1 MKFSITKNI
10 KVFKNINFTLSLI
23 FSLVS
28 LVSCG
33 GSNDDDIIVAEGPSN
48 LVIEATIKG
57 KDANNPNGD
66 GSGEVVFNFSATNA
80 TLYKL
85 SLGDGES
92 IETTNTSLAYTYI
105 ESGVNSYIVYISA
118 YKGSLFIST
127 STSIT
132 IKVDSNL
139 LWADE
144 FNIDGSISSAN
155 WSAETVPPNNGS
167 WWNNEEQ
174 HYIDR
179 LDNAYV
185 SNGTLK
191 IVAKKENYTFQNSTK
206 NYTSARL
213 NTKNKFDFTYGRVD
227 IRAKL
232 PAAAGTWPAIWML
245 GANSDVVGWP
255 KCGEI
260 DIMEQTGWDKNK
272 VLGTCH
278 WFNSAGSN
286 NASYGLQT
294 TVATSTSQF
303 HVYSLEWTPTYIK
316 ILVDDI
322 EFYQLELNASLPFSA
337 DQFLILNIAMGG
349 NLGGTIDPNF
359 VSSTMEI
366 DYVRVYQ

>member
-1 MKFSITKNI
+1 MYKNLN
-10 KVFKNINFTLSLI
+10 VTLSLI
-23 FSLVS
+23 FSLII
-28 LVSCG
+28 LFSCG
-33 GSNDDDIIVAEGPSN
+33 GSSDDEIIIDESPSN
-48 LVIEATIKG
+48 LVIESSIKG

-66 GSGEVVFNFSATNA
+66 GSGEVVFNFSASNS

-85 SLGDGES
+85 SFGDGES
-92 IETTNTSLAYTYI
+92 VETTNTSLAHTYKG
-105 ESGVNSYIVYISA
+105 SGVNSYVVYISA

-127 STSIT
+127 SISIT
-132 IKVDSNL
+132 VKVDSSL

-144 FNIDGSISSAN
+144 FNVEGPVSSSN
-155 WSAETVPPNNGS
+155 WFAETVPPNNGS
-167 WWNNEEQ
+167 WWNDEQQ
-174 HYIDR
+174 HYTDR

-185 SNGTLK
+185 SDGTLK

-206 NYTSARL
+206 SYTSARL

-227 IRAKL
+227 VRAKL
-232 PAAAGTWPAIWML
+232 PAASGTWPAIWTL
-245 GANSDVVGWP
+245 GANSDAVGWP
-255 KCGEI
+255 YCGEI
-260 DIMEQTGWDKNK
+260 DIMEQTGWDKTK

-278 WFNSAGSN
+278 WFNTAGSN

-294 TVATSTSQF
+294 SLANSTSEF
-303 HVYSLEWTPTYIK
+303 HVYSLVWTPTHIK

-322 EFYQLELNASLPFSA
+322 EFYQLELNSSMPFKA